1 MKCDH
6 CSKEFCDQ
14 AIYQRHI
21 RSLRDITDDTIR
33 DLKQRI
39 YPETG
44 YEDEDGYQEV
54 IEKKINEIRNRTK
67 GHKHYQVINEQIDPN
82 FNYNDINRF
91 LLDYYTNHT
100 NGFKVNLGFGYVLY
114 HTISE
119 IYKYHYVSTNNLLFE
134 KAVVITCRKDISDLM
149 NHIISLDLAT
159 NYYLKKPSSGWV
171 LAGLTNITYI
181 ITQMKEVPLGTVI
194 ELPSYI
200 KNSKSMYSLTKNYRG
215 KPYKDNDCFF
225 RCLSLHQGALIS
237 GLEKLTKKLK
247 TEFEEHIGEKLD
259 NGITLDH
266 IPAVEIKYQVAINIL
281 SLKED
286 GNADVVYLSRL
297 DFKPMYI
304 NLYEKH
310 CSYIHNY
317 EKFANRF
324 RCSECDRTFN
334 QSTFSINQATFSV
347 CSQT

>member
-1 MKCDH
+1 MK
-6 CSKEFCDQ
+6 K
-14 AIYQRHI
+14 
-21 RSLRDITDDTIR
+21 
-33 DLKQRI
+33 
-39 YPETG
+39 
-44 YEDEDGYQEV
+44 
-54 IEKKINEIRNRTK
+54 
-67 GHKHYQVINEQIDPN
+67 
-82 FNYNDINRF
+82 
-91 LLDYYTNHT
+91 
-100 NGFKVNLGFGYVLY
+100 
-114 HTISE
+114 
-119 IYKYHYVSTNNLLFE
+119 
-134 KAVVITCRKDISDLM
+134 
-149 NHIISLDLAT
+149 
-159 NYYLKKPSSGWV
+159 
-171 LAGLTNITYI
+171 
-181 ITQMKEVPLGTVI
+181 VPLGSAI

-200 KNSKSMYSLTKNYRG
+200 KNSKSMYSLTNNYRG

-286 GNADVVYLSRL
+286 GSADVVYLSRL

-317 EKFANRF
+317 EKFAKKF
-324 RCSECDRTFN
+324 SCYECDRTFN
-334 QSTFSINQATFSV
+334 QSTHLKRHAKVCCTEVEEVYIGGKFKTNDTVFERLDRVGIKVQEEDRYYKYVSTYDYEAIQEPNNQIIQGRIMRNVHTPAIYIAGI
-347 CSQT
+347 

>member
-1 MKCDH
+1 
-6 CSKEFCDQ
+6 
-14 AIYQRHI
+14 
-21 RSLRDITDDTIR
+21 
-33 DLKQRI
+33 
-39 YPETG
+39 
-44 YEDEDGYQEV
+44 
-54 IEKKINEIRNRTK
+54 
-67 GHKHYQVINEQIDPN
+67 
-82 FNYNDINRF
+82 
-91 LLDYYTNHT
+91 
-100 NGFKVNLGFGYVLY
+100 
-114 HTISE
+114 
-119 IYKYHYVSTNNLLFE
+119 
-134 KAVVITCRKDISDLM
+134 
-149 NHIISLDLAT
+149 
-159 NYYLKKPSSGWV
+159 
-171 LAGLTNITYI
+171 
-181 ITQMKEVPLGTVI
+181 MKEVPLGTVI

-200 KNSKSMYSLTKNYRG
+200 KNSKSMYSLTNNYRG

-317 EKFANRF
+317 ERFAKRF
-324 RCSECDRTFN
+324 SCYECDRTFN
-334 QSTFSINQATFSV
+334 G
-347 CSQT
+347 